1 MITHPNIKTR
11 VDLAKYFGELGF
23 KTGAEIGVCKGKM
36 SRVFCWYIPNL
47 KLYSID
53 PWTSDPSDPHDYV
66 NDHEANHAHAR
77 KILEPFNVDIIRST
91 SLEALSHFDDSCLDF
106 VYIDGNH
113 SFDYV
118 VQDIIEWTNKVR
130 LGGIISGHDYYRLE
144 DVDVVT
150 AVDAYTTAHRIIGN
164 ITEEKPHSWWWE
176 KK

>member
-1 MITHPNIKTR
+1 MITHPTIKTR
-11 VDLAKYFGELGF
+11 VDLAKYFGESGF
-23 KTGAEIGVCKGKM
+23 RTGAEIGVCRGKF
-36 SRVFCWYIPNL
+36 SRVFCWNIPEL

-53 PWTSDPSDPHDYV
+53 SWTSDPNDPHDYV
-66 NDHEANHAHAR
+66 NDHEANYAHA
-77 KILEPFNVDIIRST
+77 KAILSPFNVDIMRCT
-91 SLEALSHFDDSCLDF
+91 SMDALSYFGDGTLDF

-118 VQDIIEWTNKVR
+118 VRDIIEWSKKVR
-130 LGGIISGHDYYRLE
+130 KDGIVSGHDYYRLE

-150 AVDAYTTAHRIIGN
+150 AVDAYTTAHHINGY